1 MNPDRYLYI
10 HDASAG
16 RAIVIDRETGKEV
29 ESRTTEFDALLQAV
43 RDRLGDGAL
52 RDFALWCARHGEAVL
67 IESNKEMLE
76 AAEHVARDRLKV
88 DALIRIRH
96 SNRSTQAAATS
107 VGLPRGIANAA
118 AYLAAY
124 AAIDPGAFN
133 AALEAARM
141 HRLYERLAND
151 ADDSPAGEIMQ
162 RQIDRLLE
170 MLSGAAGSTD

>member
-1 MNPDRYLYI
+1 MNDRYLYI

-29 ESRTTEFDALLQAV
+29 ESRTTEFDALLQVV

-52 RDFALWCARHGEAVL
+52 RDFALWCAGHGESVL
-67 IESNKEMLE
+67 TDTSKEMLE
-76 AAEHVARDRLKV
+76 AAEHAARGRLKV

-96 SNRSTQAAATS
+96 RNRSTQAAATA
-107 VGLPRGIANAA
+107 VGLPRGIASAA

-124 AAIDPGAFN
+124 AAIDPGAHN

-141 HRLYERLAND
+141 RRLYERLAND

-162 RQIDRLLE
+162 RQIDRLLD
-170 MLSGAAGSTD
+170 MLSEAASTPD